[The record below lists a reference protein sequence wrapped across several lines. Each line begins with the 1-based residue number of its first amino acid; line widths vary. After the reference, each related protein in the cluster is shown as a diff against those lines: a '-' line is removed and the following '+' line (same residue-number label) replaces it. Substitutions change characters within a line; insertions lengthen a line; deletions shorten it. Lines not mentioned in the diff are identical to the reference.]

1 MKMPPLQ
8 TRRFSLTNTF
18 FYKKKKKPII
28 TVRKEMRIMQKFVYE
43 YATKVYF
50 GEGAAREHLAE
61 AVSGY
66 GKNVMLAY
74 GGGSVKK
81 NGIYDELKTILE
93 NAGKTVTDF
102 SGIMSNPTYAKV
114 QEGAK
119 LAKEQKID
127 FILAVGGGSV
137 IDCCKIVAAQAKTDK
152 DLWEMEMTEHQFP
165 TEVLPMG
172 AVVTAS
178 GTGAEMNGGAVIT
191 NEEKIIKA
199 GMAAAAPRF
208 AILDPEYTMS
218 LPHMQVISGAFD
230 TLSHAMETYFG
241 NSDQDNVSD
250 DVALAI
256 MRNTVV
262 NMRRL
267 LKNINDI
274 QARSN
279 LMWDS
284 AMAENGILKV
294 GRVTDFQAH
303 QLEHQLGAYTDCN
316 HGQGLAVIHP
326 AYYRHIVK
334 DAKEKF
340 ERFGK
345 EVFGVESAGESVEA
359 LAAFIKECG
368 LPTKMGEL
376 RSKTEIT
383 PELLKNVADTC
394 NVIKCNPREL
404 GRDEIYEILMECM

>member
-1 MKMPPLQ
+1 MK
-8 TRRFSLTNTF
+8 
-18 FYKKKKKPII
+18 
-28 TVRKEMRIMQKFVYE
+28 KFVYE
-43 YATKVYF
+43 YTTKVYF
-50 GEGAAREHLAE
+50 GEGVAKEQLAS

-66 GKNVMLAY
+66 GEKVMLAY

-81 NGIYDELKTILE
+81 NGIYDEVKNILAD
-93 NAGKTVTDF
+93 AGKEVFDF

-119 LAKEQKID
+119 LAKENKID

-137 IDCCKIVAAQAKTDK
+137 IDCCKIVAAQAKTEK
-152 DLWEMEMTEHQFP
+152 DLWEMEMTDHQFP
-165 TEVLPMG
+165 TDVLPMG
-172 AVVTAS
+172 AIVTAS

-191 NEEKIIKA
+191 NEEKVIKA

-208 AILDPEYTMS
+208 AILDPLYTAS
-218 LPHMQVISGAFD
+218 VPRMQVISGAFD

-256 MRNTVV
+256 MKNTVV
-262 NMRRL
+262 NMKRL
-267 LKNINDI
+267 MGNVDDI
-274 QARSN
+274 QARGN

-326 AYYRHIVK
+326 AYYRHVVE
-334 DAKEKF
+334 DAEEKF
-340 ERFGK
+340 EKFAK
-345 EVFGVESAGESVEA
+345 VFGADTARAGVEA
-359 LAAFIKECG
+359 LADFIKACG
-368 LPTKMGEL
+368 LPTKMSEL
-376 RSKTEIT
+376 KSKVEIT
-383 PELLKNVADTC
+383 PEILRNVADTC
-394 NVIKCNPREL
+394 NVIKCGPREL
-404 GRDEIYEILMECM
+404 SRDEIYDILMECM

>member
-1 MKMPPLQ
+1 
-8 TRRFSLTNTF
+8 
-18 FYKKKKKPII
+18 
-28 TVRKEMRIMQKFVYE
+28 MQKFVYE

-50 GEGAAREHLAE
+50 GEGAAKEYLAE

-66 GKNVMLAY
+66 GQNVMLAY

-81 NGIYDELKTILE
+81 NGIYDEVKKILE
-93 NAGKTVTDF
+93 DAGKRVTDF

-114 QEGAK
+114 QEGAA
-119 LAKEQKID
+119 LAKKEEID

-152 DLWEMEMTEHQFP
+152 DLWEMEMTDHQFP
-165 TEVLPMG
+165 AEAVPMG

-191 NEEKIIKA
+191 NEEKVIKA
-199 GMAAAAPRF
+199 GMAAAAPLF
-208 AILDPEYTMS
+208 AILDPAYTAS
-218 LPHMQVISGAFD
+218 VPRMQVISGAFD

-262 NMRRL
+262 NMKRL
-267 LKNINDI
+267 MGNINDM
-274 QARSN
+274 QARGN

-326 AYYRHIVK
+326 AYYRHVVK
-334 DAKEKF
+334 DAEEKF
-340 ERFGK
+340 AKFGK
-345 EVFGVESAGESVEA
+345 EVFGVDTAEKSVEA
-359 LAAFIKECG
+359 LADFIRECG

-376 RSKTEIT
+376 NSKAEIT
-383 PELLKNVADTC
+383 PELLRNVADTC
-394 NVIKCNPREL
+394 NVIKCGPREL
-404 GRDEIYEILMECM
+404 SRDEIYDILMECM

>member
-1 MKMPPLQ
+1 
-8 TRRFSLTNTF
+8 
-18 FYKKKKKPII
+18 
-28 TVRKEMRIMQKFVYE
+28 MQKFVYE

-50 GEGAAREHLAE
+50 GEGAAKEHLAE
-61 AVSGY
+61 AISGY
-66 GKNVMLAY
+66 GQNVMLAY

-81 NGIYDELKTILE
+81 NGIYDEVKKILE
-93 NAGKTVTDF
+93 DAGKRVTDF

-114 QEGAK
+114 QEGAA
-119 LAKEQKID
+119 LAKKEEID

-152 DLWEMEMTEHQFP
+152 DLWEMEMKDHQFP
-165 TEVLPMG
+165 TEAVPMG

-191 NEEKIIKA
+191 NEEKVIKA

-208 AILDPEYTMS
+208 AILDPAYTAS
-218 LPHMQVISGAFD
+218 VPRMQVISGAFD

-262 NMRRL
+262 NMKRL
-267 LKNINDI
+267 MGNINDM
-274 QARSN
+274 QARGN

-326 AYYRHIVK
+326 AYYRHVVK
-334 DAKEKF
+334 DAEEKF
-340 ERFGK
+340 AKFGK
-345 EVFGVESAGESVEA
+345 EVFGVDTAEKSVEA
-359 LAAFIKECG
+359 LADFIRECG

-376 RSKTEIT
+376 NSKAEIT
-383 PELLKNVADTC
+383 PELLRNVADTC
-394 NVIKCNPREL
+394 NVIKCGPREL
-404 GRDEIYEILMECM
+404 SRDEIYDILMECM

>member
-1 MKMPPLQ
+1 
-8 TRRFSLTNTF
+8 
-18 FYKKKKKPII
+18 
-28 TVRKEMRIMQKFVYE
+28 MQKFVYE

-218 LPHMQVISGAFD
+218 LPRMQVISGAFD

-303 QLEHQLGAYTDCN
+303 QMEHQLGAYTDCN

>member
-1 MKMPPLQ
+1 
-8 TRRFSLTNTF
+8 
-18 FYKKKKKPII
+18 
-28 TVRKEMRIMQKFVYE
+28 MQKFVYE

-50 GEGAAREHLAE
+50 GEGAAKEHLAA

-66 GKNVMLAY
+66 GANVMLAY

-81 NGIYDELKTILE
+81 NGIYDEVKKILE
-93 NAGKTVTDF
+93 DAGKKVFDF
-102 SGIMSNPTYAKV
+102 NGIMSNPTYAKV

-119 LAKEQKID
+119 LAKENQID

-152 DLWEMEMTEHQFP
+152 DLWEMEMTDHQFP
-165 TEVLPMG
+165 MDVLPMG
-172 AVVTAS
+172 AIVTAS

-191 NEEKIIKA
+191 NEEKVIKA

-208 AILDPEYTMS
+208 AILDPAYTAS
-218 LPHMQVISGAFD
+218 VPKMQVISGAFD

-256 MRNTVV
+256 MKNTVV
-262 NMRRL
+262 NMKRL
-267 LKNINDI
+267 MGNIDDM
-274 QARSN
+274 QARGN

-340 ERFGK
+340 TRFAK
-345 EVFGVESAGESVEA
+345 EVFGADTAEAGVEA
-359 LAAFIKECG
+359 LADFIQACG

-376 RSKTEIT
+376 KSKVEIT
-383 PELLKNVADTC
+383 PEILRKVADTC
-394 NVIKCNPREL
+394 NVIKCGPREL
-404 GRDEIYEILMECM
+404 SRDEIYDILMECM

>member
-1 MKMPPLQ
+1 
-8 TRRFSLTNTF
+8 
-18 FYKKKKKPII
+18 
-28 TVRKEMRIMQKFVYE
+28 MQKFVYE

-340 ERFGK
+340 VRFGK